1 MDCYILHPLLAV
13 SPAVVRSNTD
23 GVAMQVLATASGDK
37 TVRLWSLAD
46 GACLRTF
53 EGHSASALRCCFL
66 SAGTQVFILLSNVQH
81 ANAKLDDCMRS

>member
-1 MDCYILHPLLAV
+1 M
-13 SPAVVRSNTD
+13 
-23 GVAMQVLATASGDK
+23 LATASGDK

-66 SAGTQVFILLSNVQH
+66 SAGTQVVILLLCVQR
-81 ANAKLDDCMRS
+81 AAAVVDDSMHSCTRIARMSPRRGW

>member
-1 MDCYILHPLLAV
+1 
-13 SPAVVRSNTD
+13 
-23 GVAMQVLATASGDK
+23 MQVLATASGDK

-66 SAGTQVFILLSNVQH
+66 SAGTQVAILLSECIDSEVVMVI
-81 ANAKLDDCMRS
+81 ACTSAVELCSC

>member
-1 MDCYILHPLLAV
+1 
-13 SPAVVRSNTD
+13 
-23 GVAMQVLATASGDK
+23 MQVLATASGDK

-66 SAGTQVFILLSNVQH
+66 SAGTQVVNVLPKLQQAGDHTGQLH
-81 ANAKLDDCMRS
+81 AQLQ